1 MKLLNLKG
9 GCLKPMNNELRLVAE
24 MLNNPSI
31 ITNIDI
37 DSEWFESPQCKL
49 IVEAMTRLR
58 GMKYTTEQVH
68 REMRT
73 IDYFKAGTADELDI
87 LKNSANQLGIEREL
101 ARIIHNDYLDRK
113 LHSASVK
120 YAETLSKTDG
130 DKLSR
135 LLEEKRD
142 VNHIKSDGKLDKA
155 FSEFSENLDKPSDVL
170 TTYKPL
176 DAFLGGGLTGGKL
189 IVLAGRPAT
198 GKTAFALNIMHKLF
212 TDNENVQC
220 DFFTFEMGQNE
231 LMTRLVSKETHINS
245 LLFVGKDKLSQ
256 ENKVKA
262 RKAYEEMKNTFDL
275 RVYTSEYSN
284 LNDIKYAIKQRLSDK
299 KYVVF
304 VDYAGL
310 ITVNDTRK
318 NERQVMNE
326 VTREL
331 KKLTT
336 DYGIT
341 IVLLAQLSRA
351 VEQRQDKR
359 PMLSDLKESGSLEQD
374 ANVTLLLSA
383 DDKDSRKIRCDVA
396 KNREGMTGVAPFIFD
411 KKFMDFS
418 VDFDEWR
425 G

>member
-1 MKLLNLKG
+1 
-9 GCLKPMNNELRLVAE
+9 MNNELKLVAE

-49 IVEAMTRLR
+49 IVESMTRLR

-101 ARIIHNDYLDRK
+101 ARVIHNDYLDRK
-113 LHSASVK
+113 LHSASIK

-130 DKLSR
+130 DKLTR

-198 GKTAFALNIMHKLF
+198 GKTAFALNIMYKLF
-212 TDNENVQC
+212 KQNENIAC

-231 LMTRLVSKETHINS
+231 LMTRLVSKETRINS
-245 LLFVGKDKLSQ
+245 LLFVGKDKLTE
-256 ENKVKA
+256 ENKAKA
-262 RKAYEEMKNTFDL
+262 RKAYEDMKNQFDL

>member
-1 MKLLNLKG
+1 
-9 GCLKPMNNELRLVAE
+9 MNNELRLVAE

-113 LHSASVK
+113 LHSASIK

-198 GKTAFALNIMHKLF
+198 GKTAFALNIMHRLF

-256 ENKVKA
+256 ENKAKA

-383 DDKDSRKIRCDVA
+383 DDKDSHKIRCDVA

>member
-1 MKLLNLKG
+1 
-9 GCLKPMNNELRLVAE
+9 MNNELKLVAE

-37 DSEWFESPQCKL
+37 DSEWFESSQCKL
-49 IVEAMTRLR
+49 IVESMTRLR

-101 ARIIHNDYLDRK
+101 ARIIHNNYLDRK
-113 LHSASVK
+113 LHSASIK

-130 DKLSR
+130 DKLTR

-212 TDNENVQC
+212 TDNENIQC

-231 LMTRLVSKETHINS
+231 LMTRLVSKETRINS

-256 ENKVKA
+256 ENKIKA

>member
-1 MKLLNLKG
+1 
-9 GCLKPMNNELRLVAE
+9 MNNELKLVAE

-37 DSEWFESPQCKL
+37 DSEWFKSPQCKL
-49 IVEAMTRLR
+49 IVESMTRLR
-58 GMKYTTEQVH
+58 GMKYSTEQVH

-113 LHSASVK
+113 LHSASIK

-130 DKLSR
+130 DKLTR

-284 LNDIKYAIKQRLSDK
+284 LNDIKYAIKQRLSDN

>member
-1 MKLLNLKG
+1 
-9 GCLKPMNNELRLVAE
+9 MNNELRLVAE

-113 LHSASVK
+113 LHSASIK

-130 DKLSR
+130 DKLTH

-198 GKTAFALNIMHKLF
+198 GKTAFALNIMYKLF
-212 TDNENVQC
+212 KQNENVAC

-231 LMTRLVSKETHINS
+231 LMTRLVSKETRINS
-245 LLFVGKDKLSQ
+245 LLFVGKDKLTE
-256 ENKVKA
+256 ENKAKA
-262 RKAYEEMKNTFDL
+262 RTAYEDMKNQFDL

-383 DDKDSRKIRCDVA
+383 DEKDSRKIRCDVA
-396 KNREGMTGVAPFIFD
+396 KNREGMTGIAPFIFD
-411 KKFMDFS
+411 KKYMDFS

>member
-1 MKLLNLKG
+1 
-9 GCLKPMNNELRLVAE
+9 MNNELKLVAE

-113 LHSASVK
+113 LHLASIK

>member
-1 MKLLNLKG
+1 
-9 GCLKPMNNELRLVAE
+9 MNNELKLVAE

-113 LHSASVK
+113 LHSASIK

-256 ENKVKA
+256 ENKAKA

>member
-1 MKLLNLKG
+1 
-9 GCLKPMNNELRLVAE
+9 MNNELKLVAE

-37 DSEWFESPQCKL
+37 DSEWFESSQCKL
-49 IVEAMTRLR
+49 IVESMTRLR

-113 LHSASVK
+113 LHLASIK

-130 DKLSR
+130 DKLTR

-142 VNHIKSDGKLDKA
+142 VNHNKSDGKLDKA

-256 ENKVKA
+256 ENKIKA

>member
-1 MKLLNLKG
+1 
-9 GCLKPMNNELRLVAE
+9 MNNELKLVAE

-37 DSEWFESPQCKL
+37 DSEWFESSQCKL
-49 IVEAMTRLR
+49 IVESMTRLR

-113 LHSASVK
+113 LHLASIK

-130 DKLSR
+130 DKLTR

-256 ENKVKA
+256 ENKIKA

>member
-1 MKLLNLKG
+1 
-9 GCLKPMNNELRLVAE
+9 MNNELRLVAE

-31 ITNIDI
+31 ITNIDV

-113 LHSASVK
+113 LHSASIK

>member
-1 MKLLNLKG
+1 
-9 GCLKPMNNELRLVAE
+9 MNNELKLVAE

-37 DSEWFESPQCKL
+37 DSEWFESSQCKL
-49 IVEAMTRLR
+49 IVESMTRLR

-101 ARIIHNDYLDRK
+101 ARIIHNDYLDRN
-113 LHSASVK
+113 LHSASIK

-130 DKLSR
+130 DKLTR

-341 IVLLAQLSRA
+341 VVLLAQLSRA